1 MASIK
6 IVLRKK
12 SRINGSFPIYL
23 RVTKDRKSK
32 FFKTIFNAF
41 PDEWD
46 ANSEI
51 FTKRSPNYI
60 QKNRLL
66 SNIKEKAYRVYLN
79 LKTENERFTLSDFEH
94 AFRVK
99 SNPNGNNI
107 FYFWDDLISEML
119 TAGRT
124 GSARCHKDAFSTLQK
139 FHGSTRLN
147 FENVNLAFL
156 SKFEGFL
163 RFRGGSDGGISVR
176 MRCIRTVFNI
186 AIERDMTSADYYPFK
201 KYKIS
206 KLKGKSAKRALEI
219 SEIYKILNMLIS
231 KYPELIDSRHY
242 FLFSFYTRGM
252 NFADIMRLKWSNIKD
267 GIIQYTRLKTK
278 GNFKIKILPPVQEIL
293 DYYRIRPTG
302 TSYVFPL
309 LKSDHLTPIEI
320 ERAKKQTL
328 KIFNMD
334 LKQIAYHC
342 QIEKTLT
349 SYVARH
355 SFANCLKQKGVATD
369 VISESLGHQ
378 NLEVTQAYLK
388 ELDSSIL
395 DKASELLLPLK
406 PTSYP
411 HLQIC

>member
-12 SRINGSFPIYL
+12 SRVNGSYPIYL
-23 RVTKDRKSK
+23 RVTKDRKTK

-41 PDEWD
+41 PEEWD
-46 ANSEI
+46 VNSEI
-51 FTKRSPNYI
+51 FTKRNPNYI
-60 QKNRLL
+60 QNNRLL
-66 SNIKEKAYRVYLN
+66 SNIKDRAYRVYMNLN
-79 LKTENERFTLSDFEH
+79 TEKERFTLSDFEH

-124 GSARCHKDAFSTLQK
+124 GSARCHKDAFATLQK

-147 FENVNLAFL
+147 FEEVNLAFL

-176 MRCIRTVFNI
+176 MRCIRTVFNV
-186 AIERDMTSADYYPFK
+186 AMERDLTSADNYPFK

-219 SEIYKILNMLIS
+219 GEIYKIWNMDIS
-231 KYPELIDSRHY
+231 KCPELVDSRHY

-252 NFADIMRLKWSNIKD
+252 NFADVMKLKWSNIKD
-267 GIIQYTRLKTK
+267 GIIQYTRSKTK

-302 TSYVFPL
+302 TGYVFPL
-309 LKSDHLTPIEI
+309 LKSDDLTPIEI

-334 LKQIAYHC
+334 LKQIAVHC
-342 QIEKTLT
+342 KIEKTLT

-395 DKASELLLPLK
+395 DEASELLLPPQ
-406 PTSYP
+406 PTSYA
-411 HLQIC
+411 HLRIC

>member
-12 SRINGSFPIYL
+12 SRSNGSYPVYL
-23 RVTKDRKSK
+23 RVTKNRRTK

-41 PDEWD
+41 PEEWD

-51 FTKRSPNYI
+51 FTKKNPNYL
-60 QKNRLL
+60 QNNRLL
-66 SNIKEKAYRVYLN
+66 SNIKDRAYRVYTQLQ
-79 LKTENERFTLSDFEH
+79 TEKERFTLSDFEH
-94 AFRVK
+94 AFRIK
-99 SNPNGNNI
+99 ANPNSKNI

-124 GSARCHKDAFSTLQK
+124 GSARCHKDAYATLQK
-139 FHGSTRLN
+139 FQGSTRLN
-147 FENVNLAFL
+147 FEDVNLSLL
-156 SKFEGFL
+156 SKFEAFL

-176 MRCIRTVFNI
+176 MRCIRTVFNV
-186 AIERDMTSADYYPFK
+186 AVERNITSADYYPFR

-206 KLKGKSAKRALEI
+206 KLKGKGAKRALEI
-219 SEIYKILNMLIS
+219 DEVYKILNMDTS
-231 KYPELIDSRHY
+231 KYPELVDSRHY

-252 NFADIMRLKWSNIKD
+252 NFADMLTLRWGSVKD
-267 GIIQYTRLKTK
+267 GIIQYTRSKTK

-293 DYYRIRPTG
+293 DYYKVRPNG
-302 TSYVFPL
+302 TRYIFPL
-309 LKSDHLTPIEI
+309 LKNDNLSPIEI

-334 LKQIAYHC
+334 LKQIALYC
-342 QIEKTLT
+342 KIEKTLT

-369 VISESLGHQ
+369 VISESLGHK

-395 DKASELLLPLK
+395 DEASELLLP
-406 PTSYP
+406 PEPVPYP
-411 HLQIC
+411 HLRIC

>member
-12 SRINGSFPIYL
+12 RRIDGSFPIYL
-23 RVTKDRKSK
+23 RVTKDRKTK

-46 ANSEI
+46 ANAEI
-51 FTKRSPNYI
+51 FTKKNSNYI

-66 SNIKEKAYRVYLN
+66 SNIKDKAYRVYLN
-79 LKTENERFTLSDFEH
+79 LKTEKERFTLSDFEH

-139 FHGSTRLN
+139 FHGSTILN

-186 AIERDMTSADYYPFK
+186 AIERDITSADNYPFK

-206 KLKGKSAKRALEI
+206 KLKSKSAKRALEI
-219 SEIYKILNMLIS
+219 GEVYKILNMDTS
-231 KYPELIDSRHY
+231 KHPELVDSRNY

-252 NFADIMRLKWSNIKD
+252 NFADIMKLKWSNIKD
-267 GIIQYTRLKTK
+267 GFIQYTRSKTK
-278 GNFKIKILPPVQEIL
+278 GNFKIKILSPVEEIL
-293 DYYRIRPTG
+293 DYYRVQPTG

-309 LKSDHLTPIEI
+309 LKSDDLTPIEI

-328 KIFNMD
+328 KIFNMN
-334 LKQIAYHC
+334 LKEIACHC

-355 SFANCLKQKGVATD
+355 SFANCLKQKGIATD
-369 VISESLGHQ
+369 IISESLGHQ

-395 DKASELLLPLK
+395 DKASELLLPPQ
-406 PTSYP
+406 PTSHP
-411 HLQIC
+411 HLRIC